1 MLNRPEEHSICLTP
15 KGKTNCI
22 LAGASREETFSQLTW
37 RKQLL
42 LWNYLLLQ
50 LSSLRKDQ
58 HHIQVARKLLCNP
71 SFNR

>member
-1 MLNRPEEHSICLTP
+1 MLNRAEEHSMCLTP
-15 KGKTNCI
+15 KGI

-42 LWNYLLLQ
+42 LRNYLLLQ